1 MTATDPAVT
10 TASSAP
16 GGLVKSVVEL
26 DRVVIRLAGDSGDG
40 MQLTGNRFTS
50 ETASFGNDLSTLPN
64 FPAEIRAPT
73 GTLPGVSSFQ
83 LHFADHDI
91 MTPGDAP
98 DVLVVM
104 NPAALKA
111 NLADLPG
118 GGLLIVDSDEFTPR
132 NLAKVGYA
140 TNPLED
146 GSLESWQTVSVPLT
160 SMTLDALADSGLG
173 KKEAERSKNMFTLG
187 LLSWMYHRPTEGTV
201 RFLERQFRRK
211 PEIAAANIA
220 AFRAG
225 YNYGETTEAFAVSY
239 EIKPAPM
246 APGKY
251 RNISGN
257 QALSL
262 GLVAAGQRSGLPI
275 FLGAYPI
282 TPASDILHELSKH
295 KSFGIRT
302 FQAEDEIAG
311 IASAIG
317 ASFGGALGIT
327 TTSGPGISLK
337 SEALALAIMTE
348 LPLVVIDVQRGG
360 PSTGLPTKTEQSDLL
375 QAMFG
380 RNGEAPLP
388 VVAPRSPGDC
398 FDAAIE
404 ATRIALT
411 YRTPVILLSD
421 GYLANGSEPWAVPN
435 SADLPDLTGAVDF
448 ATEPNG
454 ENGEFLP
461 YLRDP
466 ETLARPWAIPGTA
479 GMQHRIGGLEK
490 ADKTGNISY
499 DPENHDFM
507 TRTRQAKIDGIAASI
522 GPTDVDDPDGDA
534 TVAVIGWGSTYGPI
548 GAGVPPGPPL
558 GTQGGADPPAPP
570 QPVPGRPRR
579 GPGPLRAGRLPRD
592 EPRPA
597 RAAAAGE
604 VPGRRPEPHP
614 GARAALP
621 GRRARRRDPGR
632 HRLHQR
638 RGTRRRPRRRRG
650 MSTTACTTSACR
662 SRARSPT
669 PSPPRSRRNGREADR
684 AQGQGLQDRPG
695 GALVPRVR

>member
-1 MTATDPAVT
+1 MTATNAPL
-10 TASSAP
+10 TAAAGSSAP

-98 DVLVVM
+98 DVLVAM

-111 NLADLPG
+111 NLSDLPG

-146 GSLESWQTVSVPLT
+146 GSLDGWQTVSVPLT

-246 APGKY
+246 APGRY

-257 QALSL
+257 QALAL
-262 GLVAAGQRSGLPI
+262 GIVAAGQRSGLPV

-282 TPASDILHELSKH
+282 TPASDILHELSRH
-295 KSFGIRT
+295 KAFGVRT

-311 IASAIG
+311 VASAIG
-317 ASFGGALGIT
+317 ASFGGALGVT

-337 SEALALAIMTE
+337 SEAIGLAVMTE
-348 LPLVVIDVQRGG
+348 LPLLVIDVQRGG

-388 VVAPRSPGDC
+388 VIAPRSPGDC
-398 FDAAIE
+398 FDATLE
-404 ATRIALT
+404 AARIALT
-411 YRTPVILLSD
+411 YRTPVMLLSD
-421 GYLANGSEPWAVPN
+421 GYLANGAEPWQIPDVE
-435 SADLPDLTGAVDF
+435 SLPDLQVDF

-454 ENGEFLP
+454 SDGEFLP

-499 DPENHDFM
+499 DPANHDLM
-507 TRTRQAKIDGIAASI
+507 TRLRQAKVDGIAASLP
-522 GPTDVDDPDGDA
+522 PTEVEDPDGDA

-548 GAGVPPGPPL
+548 GAACRRIRRSGRSVAQIHLRHINPMPADLGDILGRYDHVVCPEMNLGQLALLLRAKYLIDVHSHTQVRGLPFRAAELAAVIQDVIDSTSGAPL
-558 GTQGGADPPAPP
+558 AADRTGGA
-570 QPVPGRPRR
+570 
-579 GPGPLRAGRLPRD
+579 
-592 EPRPA
+592 E
-597 RAAAAGE
+597 
-604 VPGRRPEPHP
+604 
-614 GARAALP
+614 
-621 GRRARRRDPGR
+621 
-632 HRLHQR
+632 
-638 RGTRRRPRRRRG
+638 
-650 MSTTACTTSACR
+650 
-662 SRARSPT
+662 
-669 PSPPRSRRNGREADR
+669 
-684 AQGQGLQDRPG
+684 
-695 GALVPRVR
+695 